1 MRKLI
6 VPAIALVFII
16 ASVSAYACDGHNSSA
31 KKVDASK
38 VETQTTQASV
48 QTSDARVETA
58 QATKA
63 SGSSCSAAKAMK
75 TNQVNSSSCCTGIKA
90 KAMTA
95 EAHSSCSGAKATTA
109 EMKMSDDGIKAQH
122 ADVKNCP
129 MTPDCNP
136 ANCPYMNKMSKQ
148 TSAKDKM
155 TENTGDSQAKTASVA
170 MAPKSAKEDK

>member
-38 VETQTTQASV
+38 VEAQTAQASV
-48 QTSDARVETA
+48 QTTDVKVETA

-63 SGSSCSAAKAMK
+63 SGSCCSGVKAANA
-75 TNQVNSSSCCTGIKA
+75 NQVKSGSRCSGVKA
-90 KAMTA
+90 RAATV

-109 EMKMSDDGIKAQH
+109 EMKMSGNDVKVQH

-129 MTPDCNP
+129 MTPECNP
-136 ANCPYMNKMSKQ
+136 ANCPYLNKTAQQ

-155 TENTGDSQAKTASVA
+155 AENTGGSQAKTTSVA
-170 MAPKSAKEDK
+170 MAPKPAKDEK